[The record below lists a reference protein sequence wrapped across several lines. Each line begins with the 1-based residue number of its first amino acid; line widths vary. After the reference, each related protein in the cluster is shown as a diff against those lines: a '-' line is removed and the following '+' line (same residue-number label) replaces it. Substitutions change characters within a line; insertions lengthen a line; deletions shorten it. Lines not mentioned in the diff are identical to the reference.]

1 MKCLVTGG
9 SGFLGSHVADEL
21 AKRGH
26 KITIFD
32 RKLSKWKKSGQKMIV
47 GNLLNYNF
55 LEKAIKGNDVIFH
68 FAALSDLSESLY
80 QPVKTIKSNILGTAY
95 VLELC
100 RKHKIKRFVHAST
113 IYVNSDQGGFYRS
126 SKKAAE
132 DYVEEY
138 KKRYG
143 LDFTILRFGS
153 LYGDRSNKSNG
164 VRQIVDN
171 ALKNKEASYIGT
183 SKTIREY
190 IHVRDAAKVTA
201 DILKNKYK
209 NQHIVITGK
218 SKTKLPYFLRIL
230 SKILKIKKEIRFKN
244 KRIHGHYVHSPHT
257 YVPIK
262 GKKFNIKSGI
272 NFKKGLKNLVKELK
286 SNKKL

>member
-21 AKRGH
+21 TRRGH
-26 KITIFD
+26 KVTIFD
-32 RKLSKWKKSGQKMIV
+32 RKLSKWKKFGQKMIT
-47 GNLLNYNF
+47 GDLLNYNF
-55 LEKAIKGNDVIFH
+55 LEKAIKGKDIIFH

-80 QPVKTIKSNILGTAY
+80 QPVKTITNNILGTVY
-95 VLELC
+95 TLELC
-100 RKHKIKRFVHAST
+100 RKHKIRRFIHAST

-138 KKRYG
+138 QKRYS

-153 LYGDRSNKSNG
+153 LYGNRSNKNNG

-171 ALKNKEASYIGT
+171 ALKNKEVSYIGT
-183 SKTIREY
+183 NKTIREY
-190 IHVRDAAKVTA
+190 IHIKDAAKATVDA
-201 DILKNKYK
+201 LKNKYK

-218 SKTKLPYFLRIL
+218 SKIKLPYFLRTL
-230 SKILKIKKEIRFKN
+230 SKLLKIKKEIRFKN
-244 KRIHGHYVHSPHT
+244 KKILGHYVLSPHT

-272 NFKKGLKNLVKELK
+272 NFKKGLKNLVRELK
-286 SNKKL
+286 NNKKL